1 MLEKYVIKEPPLHER
16 LLWAAFCLL
25 VLALGCLILTT
36 CAPYQN
42 DAASHVVYALAII
55 VPVVLALI
63 FGANALLWRRFE
75 LTEDVLVR
83 CDFVAWLSVKQ
94 SIYTTADVS
103 HVMIAKD
110 RATPF
115 HYYSTY
121 NVLIALV
128 SKRSL
133 LVQGG
138 LSEEEAKSLASSIS
152 LQLHT
157 NVDPKVGSLKRQPYI
172 WQRE

>member
-1 MLEKYVIKEPPLHER
+1 L
-16 LLWAAFCLL
+16 
-25 VLALGCLILTT
+25 
-36 CAPYQN
+36 
-42 DAASHVVYALAII
+42 VYALAII
-55 VPVVLALI
+55 VLVVLALI

-75 LTEDVLVR
+75 LTEDVLVQ

-103 HVMIAKD
+103 HVMIAKG
-110 RATPF
+110 RTTPF

-121 NVLIALV
+121 DVLIALV

-138 LSEEEAKSLASSIS
+138 LSEEEAKSLASSIA
-152 LQLHT
+152 LQLHP
-157 NVDPKVGSLKRQPYI
+157 NVK
-172 WQRE
+172 